1 MDRASRGVV
10 VDFHHRG
17 QEVHR
22 GGTGESDSELTGAII
37 GCGMKVHSKLGPGLL
52 ESVYEE
58 CLCHELA
65 RAGLNF
71 RRQVESRIKY
81 DDFCLASGLR
91 LDLLV
96 EESVI
101 VEVKA
106 VENLLAV
113 HEAQLLTYLRITGKR
128 LGLLLNFNVPHFRNG
143 IRRKIL

>member
-1 MDRASRGVV
+1 MDAASRRLA
-10 VDFHHRG
+10 VDLHHRG
-17 QEVHR
+17 PEEHR
-22 GGTGESDSELTGAII
+22 GGTEEPDSVLSGAII

-58 CLCHELA
+58 CLCHELS
-65 RAGLNF
+65 RAGLEF
-71 RRQVESRIKY
+71 RRQVESPIKY
-81 DDFCLASGLR
+81 DDFSLLSSLR

-96 EESVI
+96 EETVI

-106 VENLLAV
+106 VETILAV

-128 LGLLLNFNVPHFRNG
+128 LGLLLNFNVHHFRNG